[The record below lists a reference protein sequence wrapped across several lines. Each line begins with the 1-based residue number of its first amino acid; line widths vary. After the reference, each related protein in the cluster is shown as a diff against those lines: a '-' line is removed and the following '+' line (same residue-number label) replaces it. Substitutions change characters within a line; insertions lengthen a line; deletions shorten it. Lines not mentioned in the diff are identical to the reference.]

1 MQHGNDMQ
9 HIKQIPN
16 RRECA
21 KKCHEHAE
29 CVGFEYYPAGNRDCY
44 LTKKSWED
52 VAPANTGSRWSC
64 EKKGGD
70 YLSLLLWPTSP
81 ATRKTEQAL
90 LSIIGRMIN
99 KQFSSIFYFFSLRVP
114 LLLSR
119 EQEPSRSCHSA
130 YKRIFTWAV
139 CQTMLHEKWMCR
151 LWLGKWYK

>member
-1 MQHGNDMQ
+1 MQ

-70 YLSLLLWPTSP
+70 YLSLLFPLQL
-81 ATRKTEQAL
+81 RKEQAM
-90 LSIIGRMIN
+90 LSIICQMN
-99 KQFSSIFYFFSLRVP
+99 YKQ
-114 LLLSR
+114 
-119 EQEPSRSCHSA
+119 
-130 YKRIFTWAV
+130 
-139 CQTMLHEKWMCR
+139 
-151 LWLGKWYK
+151 